1 MNDIAQ
7 LSDLIA
13 REDDPHKRKR
23 AWSNIEFFQVLF
35 DQALLSR
42 SKADVAHTGIWP
54 SPEKYVVAL
63 HNDGYWLA
71 PVVMAFLDALLDE
84 CDTKSRR
91 VIWHTCQHGRKTHML
106 QLDADTQ
113 KKLPLVAPWFV
124 NWGIYNA
131 TAALCF
137 SPHFKE
143 PFEITRHLD
152 TKYRFAHH
160 NGNAWFERLTDMSY
174 DIHQMMPNRA

>member
-1 MNDIAQ
+1 MKEIAK

-13 REDDPHKRKR
+13 REDKPHKRKR

-42 SKADVAHTGIWP
+42 SKADIVNAGTWP
-54 SPEKYVVAL
+54 SPEKYILAL
-63 HNDGYWLA
+63 HNDGYWLS
-71 PVVMAFLDALLDE
+71 PVVMAFVDALLDE

-91 VIWHTCQHGRKTHML
+91 VIWHTSQVQRATHMH
-106 QLDADTQ
+106 QLDSDTQ
-113 KKLPLVAPWFV
+113 KKLPLVADWFV
-124 NWGIYNA
+124 NWGIYAA
-131 TAALCF
+131 TDALCF
-137 SPHFKE
+137 SPCFKE
-143 PFEITRHLD
+143 SFVITRGLS

-174 DIHQMMPNRA
+174 DIHQVMKAS